1 MCSEA
6 GTPQLFA
13 AMGSDDT
20 PIDLG
25 SFDECDE
32 FLKIS
37 GIVPSEGIIA
47 PFEDDGVEVPED
59 SW

>member
-1 MCSEA
+1 MYSEA
-6 GTPQLFA
+6 VTRQLFA
-13 AMGSDDT
+13 VMGSDDT
-20 PIDLG
+20 CIYIG
-25 SFDECDE
+25 SFYECDE

-47 PFEDDGVEVPED
+47 PFEHDGVEVPED